1 MKPSFK
7 PLKTRYRAT
16 FAAGATT
23 SPRLGKVDRD
33 NLTLHDVQIT
43 LEGEA
48 KGHGVWLDR
57 EFCEAVAARGNE
69 IAEKNGAGV
78 KVRFGHPAMCSDA
91 LGTYLGRA
99 ANFRVVDV
107 TRKDSGETAAG
118 VIADVALDA
127 NADRTEWIMN
137 MAESAP
143 DTFGQSIIFEYA
155 DWCVKDADGNRHY
168 YKAEVADVLNA
179 WSEENPDASYRE
191 YAAKEREIY
200 DAWMA
205 KSADGKIYAVFGEL
219 LGTDFT
225 DTPAA
230 TDGVFSDTSLAAEA
244 ERLLEE
250 HPQIAET
257 LENHPDNVYQ
267 FLSRIGILDK
277 IESKRVAGL
286 QAAKD
291 KELAEMSAKY
301 KADILAMKASHEA
314 AMAENDAAQAAALTE
329 RDERIKNLL
338 ADTDAKQKALAEAQA
353 KVEQLSAKCAEA
365 DKALSETKAALDA
378 ETKRYREQV
387 GLAMQP
393 AKKLRTAAEISK
405 DENLTPAERSR
416 LLAEGQYS

>member
-1 MKPSFK
+1 MKTSFN

-16 FAAGATT
+16 FAAGAT
-23 SPRLGKVDRD
+23 SVPRLGKVDREA
-33 NLTLHDVQIT
+33 LTLHDVQIT

-48 KGHGVWLDR
+48 KGNGVWLDR

-107 TRKDSGETAAG
+107 MRAETGEEASG
-118 VIADVALDA
+118 VIADVTLDA
-127 NADRTEWIMN
+127 NADRTEWILN

-143 DTFGQSIIFEYA
+143 DTFGQSIVFTYA
-155 DWCVKDADGNRHY
+155 DWVVKDADGNRHS
-168 YKAEVADVLNA
+168 YKEEVKGETEEAAEGDKPKDTI
-179 WSEENPDASYRE
+179 SRE
-191 YAAKEREIY
+191 
-200 DAWMA
+200 DWQNQ
-205 KSADGKIYAVFGEL
+205 SADGKVYAVFGEL

-267 FLSRIGILDK
+267 FLARLGILDK

-291 KELAEMSAKY
+291 KEIAGLKEKLAQTLASHDAYAAEMEAKLDTMRQSNEALLSELDARSA
-301 KADILAMKASHEA
+301 
-314 AMAENDAAQAAALTE
+314 
-329 RDERIKNLL
+329 
-338 ADTDAKQKALAEAQA
+338 ALAEAEASA
-353 KVEQLSAKCAEA
+353 KQLSAQCVEV
-365 DKALSETKAALDA
+365 EAALA
-378 ETKRYREQV
+378 ETQAALATETKRYREQV

-393 AKKLRTAAEISK
+393 AKRLRSAADISK
-405 DENLTPAERSR
+405 DASLTPAEKSR
-416 LLAEGQYS
+416 LLAEGQYST

>member
-33 NLTLHDVQIT
+33 ALTMHDVQIT

-99 ANFRVVDV
+99 SNFRVIDV
-107 TRKDSGETAAG
+107 ERADTGETAAG

-127 NADRTEWIMN
+127 NADRTEWILN

-143 DTFGQSIIFEYA
+143 DTFGQSIVFTYA
-155 DWCVKDADGNRHY
+155 DWVVKDADGKRHSY
-168 YKAEVADVLNA
+168 NEEVKGEMGEGAEEKKTISEGDWKAQSADG
-179 WSEENPDASYRE
+179 RE
-191 YAAKEREIY
+191 YA
-200 DAWMA
+200 
-205 KSADGKIYAVFGEL
+205 VLGEL

-353 KVEQLSAKCAEA
+353 KVEQLSAQCAEA
-365 DKALSETKAALDA
+365 ERALSETKAALDA
-378 ETKRYREQV
+378 ETQRYREQV

-393 AKKLRTAAEISK
+393 ATKLRTVAEISK
-405 DENLTPAERSR
+405 DENLTPAEKSR

>member
-16 FAAGATT
+16 FSAGATT

-99 ANFRVVDV
+99 SNFRVVDV
-107 TRKDSGETAAG
+107 ERADTGETAAG

-127 NADRTEWIMN
+127 NADRTEWILN

-143 DTFGQSIIFEYA
+143 DTFGQSIVFTYA
-155 DWCVKDADGNRHY
+155 DWVVKDAEGKRHSY
-168 YKAEVADVLNA
+168 NEEVKGEMAEGEKKETISEDEWKAQ
-179 WSEENPDASYRE
+179 
-191 YAAKEREIY
+191 
-200 DAWMA
+200 
-205 KSADGKIYAVFGEL
+205 SADGREYAVFGEL

-301 KADILAMKASHEA
+301 KADLLAMKESHEA

-338 ADTDAKQKALAEAQA
+338 ADTEAQQKALAEAQA

-365 DKALSETKAALDA
+365 ERALSETKAALDA

-393 AKKLRTAAEISK
+393 AKRLRTAAEISK